1 MEAEQKG
8 TIITCDFTPQKGG
21 VCVCVWLIHHLGQVS
36 QDRVKLLSLMASAF
50 FICQPFNYSQ
60 WKNMETLPL
69 THTHTF
75 SSSPPF
81 SLSLTIP
88 LACLCFFA
96 LTPHPMSLDL
106 KASQSVTY
114 LLTQVRGHM

>member
-1 MEAEQKG
+1 METEQKG
-8 TIITCDFTPQKGG
+8 TIITCDFTPVWVWVG
-21 VCVCVWLIHHLGQVS
+21 VWLIHHLGQVS
-36 QDRVKLLSLMASAF
+36 QDTVKLLSLMASAF

-60 WKNMETLPL
+60 WKNMEPL

-75 SSSPPF
+75 SSSSPF